1 MLKQS
6 LLKLLILSCSLIP
19 FVSVEILVNSPVE
32 ALPGESTKNVVSWI
46 RSHPTLQP
54 KQGERLSVRKSDTAA
69 QRFTFEASILPPGRI
84 VFTEDRVTI
93 RTESLTIFD
102 AVNGITVKRLQESL
116 RIIYNLDVYQDYD
129 EAQIIYQYPSQSEIN
144 TDRLAKIPL
153 REAIQGELRVGER
166 YAYWL
171 EIAQPKQGKAIIGNI
186 TVLLKAD
193 ANKLEA
199 ELRTR

>member
-1 MLKQS
+1 M
-6 LLKLLILSCSLIP
+6 
-19 FVSVEILVNSPVE
+19 
-32 ALPGESTKNVVSWI
+32 
-46 RSHPTLQP
+46 
-54 KQGERLSVRKSDTAA
+54 
-69 QRFTFEASILPPGRI
+69 
-84 VFTEDRVTI
+84 TI